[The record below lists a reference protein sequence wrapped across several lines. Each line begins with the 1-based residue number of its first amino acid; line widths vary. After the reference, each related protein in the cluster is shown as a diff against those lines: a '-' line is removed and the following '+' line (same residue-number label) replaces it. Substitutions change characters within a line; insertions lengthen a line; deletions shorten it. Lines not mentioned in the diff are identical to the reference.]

1 MPSSVIARMHYDPKK
16 HVLTIV
22 YVSGNVYDYKDVP
35 ETVYLQMKNASSK
48 GEYLNEHIKGK
59 YPYEKVG

>member
-1 MPSSVIARMHYDPKK
+1 MPSSVVNKMHYDPKK

-35 ETVYLQMKNASSK
+35 EQVYQEMKTAFSK
-48 GEYLNEHIKGK
+48 GEFLNEHIKGK
-59 YPYEKVG
+59 YSFEKVG

>member
-1 MPSSVIARMHYDPKK
+1 MPSSVVNRIHYDPKR

-22 YVSGNVYDYKDVP
+22 YVSGNVYDYKNVP
-35 ETVYLQMKNASSK
+35 ESVYRKMKAASSK
-48 GEYLNEHIKGK
+48 GEYLNEHVKGK